1 MKNILR
7 FLPIALFLAMVGTL
21 VWRLVQPGET
31 VFRSRLIDQPVPAFG
46 LPPAVPTKPGL
57 ASRDLATG
65 EPHLLNLFASWC
77 VPCITEL
84 PLLDQLAHEGTPI
97 VGIDI
102 RDRPDAVAA
111 FLADHGDPFSAIG
124 ADPDSAM
131 QMALG
136 SSGVP
141 ETFVVDG
148 HGVIRAQFIGG
159 ITAKQLPQVRAALAK
174 AAK

>member
-1 MKNILR
+1 MKNLVR
-7 FLPIALFLAMVGTL
+7 FVPIALFLALVGAL
-21 VWRLVQPGET
+21 VWRLVQPGDT
-31 VFRSRLIDQPVPAFG
+31 AIRSRLIDQPVPSFG
-46 LPPAVPTKPGL
+46 LAPAVPGRPGL
-57 ASRDLATG
+57 SSRDLATG
-65 EPHLLNLFASWC
+65 KPHLLNLFASWC

-84 PLLDQLAHEGTPI
+84 PLLDQLAKEGTPV

-111 FLADHGDPFSAIG
+111 FLADHGDPFAAIG

-148 HGVIRAQFIGG
+148 HGVVRAQFIGG
-159 ITAKQLPQVRAALAK
+159 ITAGQLLQVRAALAK